1 MKMTYVIGHK
11 KPDTDSVCASISYSY
26 LKNKL
31 GWTTEPRVLG
41 NINKETKF
49 ALDYFK
55 VEEPKYLN
63 DVKVQIKNMSYLKD
77 AYINEHTS
85 IAKTFEELQ
94 RLGVTG
100 LPLVDENNKLKGYIN
115 VKEMAKNIIQGDIYE
130 LNTSYQNILEVLN
143 GKEVLKFDDEIKG
156 EIIAAAY
163 KSKTFT
169 EGIELNNNNILIVA
183 DRQYIIDYAIDCG
196 VKLII
201 IVGDRTFP
209 EELIEKAKEKQVNVI
224 STPDSTYVTANRM
237 KLCNYIE
244 TININPNPVK
254 FTDSD
259 YRDDFITISNK
270 LGHTNYPIV
279 NQDNTCVGMLRLI
292 DQNNYEKYNVI
303 LVDHNQPAQS
313 VDGLEEADI
322 MEIIDHH
329 NLGNLGTQIP
339 IQFLSMPVGCTCT
352 LIYQIYK
359 ENNIEIPENIA
370 GLMLSAILSD
380 TLLLKS
386 PTTTDM
392 DVEVAR
398 KLAAIANLDIQE
410 YGMAML
416 KAGSSIAGMSISEIV
431 EQDFKTFK
439 LGETSIGI
447 GQVMTL
453 DFEEIAK
460 DMPKYIAHL
469 DEMCVKSNYKLAVLF
484 VTDAVKN
491 GSYLLYST
499 GSEAIV
505 AEAYKIKEIA
515 EGTYLPDMVSRK
527 KQMYPALAAAISAN

>member
-169 EGIELNNNNILIVA
+169 EGIELNHNNILIVA

-209 EELIEKAKEKQVNVI
+209 EELIEKAREKQVNVI

-339 IQFLSMPVGCTCT
+339 IQFRSMPVGCTCT

-431 EQDFKTFK
+431 EEDFKTFK

-469 DEMCVKSNYKLAVLF
+469 DEMCVKNNYKLAVLF

-499 GSEAIV
+499 GSEAVV
-505 AEAYKIKEIA
+505 AEAYKIKEA
-515 EGTYLPDMVSRK
+515 VEGTYLPDMVSRK
-527 KQMYPALAAAISAN
+527 KQMYPALAAVISAN

>member
-201 IVGDRTFP
+201 IVGNRTFP
-209 EELIEKAKEKQVNVI
+209 EELIEKAKEKLVNVI

-339 IQFLSMPVGCTCT
+339 IQFRSMPVGCTCT

-416 KAGSSIAGMSISEIV
+416 KAGSSIVGMTISEIV

-453 DFEEIAK
+453 DFDEIAK

-469 DEMCVKSNYKLAVLF
+469 DEMCVKNNYKLAVLF
-484 VTDAVKN
+484 VTDAIKN

-499 GSEAIV
+499 GSEAVV
-505 AEAYKIKEIA
+505 AEAYKIKEAA

-527 KQMYPALAAAISAN
+527 KQMYPALAAVISAN

>member
-469 DEMCVKSNYKLAVLF
+469 DEMCVKNNYKLAVLF

>member
-169 EGIELNNNNILIVA
+169 EGIELNHNNILIVA

-339 IQFLSMPVGCTCT
+339 IQFRSMPVGCTCT

-469 DEMCVKSNYKLAVLF
+469 DEMCVKNNYKLAVLF

-499 GSEAIV
+499 GSEAVV
-505 AEAYKIKEIA
+505 AEAYKIKETA

-527 KQMYPALAAAISAN
+527 KQMYPALAAVISAN

>member
-169 EGIELNNNNILIVA
+169 EGIELNHNNILIVA

-209 EELIEKAKEKQVNVI
+209 EELIEKAREKQVNVI

-339 IQFLSMPVGCTCT
+339 IQFRSMPVGCTCT

-469 DEMCVKSNYKLAVLF
+469 DEMCVKNNYKLAVLF
-484 VTDAVKN
+484 VTDAIKN

-499 GSEAIV
+499 GSEAVV
-505 AEAYKIKEIA
+505 AEAYKIKEAA

-527 KQMYPALAAAISAN
+527 KQMYPALAAVISAN

>member
-31 GWTTEPRVLG
+31 GWTTEPRGLG

-339 IQFLSMPVGCTCT
+339 IQFRSMPVGCTCT

-439 LGETSIGI
+439 LGEISIGI

-453 DFEEIAK
+453 DFDEIAK

-469 DEMCVKSNYKLAVLF
+469 DEMCVKNNYKLAVLF

-499 GSEAIV
+499 GSEAVV
-505 AEAYKIKEIA
+505 AEAYKIKEAA

-527 KQMYPALAAAISAN
+527 KQMYPALAAVISAN

>member
-1 MKMTYVIGHK
+1 MTYVIGHK

-49 ALDYFK
+49 VLDYFK
-55 VEEPKYLN
+55 VEEPHYLN

-94 RLGVTG
+94 KLGVTG

-115 VKEMAKNIIQGDIYE
+115 VKEMAKNIIEGDIYE
-130 LNTSYQNILEVLN
+130 LNTSYANILEVLN
-143 GKEVLKFDDEIKG
+143 GKEILKFDDEIKG

-209 EELIEKAKEKQVNVI
+209 EELLEKAASKKVNVI

-244 TININPNPVK
+244 TININPAPVK

-259 YRDDFITISNK
+259 YRDNFVSISNK
-270 LGHTNYPIV
+270 YGHTNYPIV

-292 DQNNYEKYNVI
+292 DQNNYEKYKVI
-303 LVDHNQPAQS
+303 LVDHNQPIQS
-313 VDGLEEADI
+313 VDGLEEAEI

-339 IQFLSMPVGCTCT
+339 IQFRSMPVGCTCT

-359 ENNIEIPENIA
+359 ENNIEIPANIA

-416 KAGSSIAGMSISEIV
+416 KAGSSIAGMTIPEIV

-453 DFEEIAK
+453 DFDEIAK

-469 DEMCVKSNYKLAVLF
+469 DDMCVKNNYKLAVLF
-484 VTDAVKN
+484 VTDAVRN

-499 GSEAIV
+499 GADSIIGD
-505 AEAYKIKEIA
+505 AYKISDVK

-527 KQMYPALAAAISAN
+527 KQMYPALAAVISNN

>member
-169 EGIELNNNNILIVA
+169 EGIELNHNNILIVA

-209 EELIEKAKEKQVNVI
+209 EELIEKAREKQVNVI

-339 IQFLSMPVGCTCT
+339 IQFRSMPVGCTCT

-431 EQDFKTFK
+431 EEDFKTFK

-460 DMPKYIAHL
+460 EMPKYIAHL
-469 DEMCVKSNYKLAVLF
+469 DEMCVKNNYKLAVLF

-499 GSEAIV
+499 GSEAVV
-505 AEAYKIKEIA
+505 AEAYKIKEA
-515 EGTYLPDMVSRK
+515 VEGTYLPDMVSRK
-527 KQMYPALAAAISAN
+527 KQMYPALAAVISAN

>member
-169 EGIELNNNNILIVA
+169 EGIELNHNNILIVA

-209 EELIEKAKEKQVNVI
+209 EELIEKAREKQVNVI

-339 IQFLSMPVGCTCT
+339 IQFRSMPVGCTCT

-431 EQDFKTFK
+431 EEDFKTFK

-460 DMPKYIAHL
+460 EMPKYIAHL
-469 DEMCVKSNYKLAVLF
+469 DEMCVKNNYKLAVLF

-499 GSEAIV
+499 GSEAVV
-505 AEAYKIKEIA
+505 AEAYKIKEAA

-527 KQMYPALAAAISAN
+527 KQMYPALAAVISAN

>member
-339 IQFLSMPVGCTCT
+339 IQFRSMPVGCTCT

-416 KAGSSIAGMSISEIV
+416 KAGSSIAGMTISEIV

-453 DFEEIAK
+453 DFDEIAK

-469 DEMCVKSNYKLAVLF
+469 DEMCVKNNYKLAVLF

-499 GSEAIV
+499 GSEAVV
-505 AEAYKIKEIA
+505 AEAYKIKEAA

-527 KQMYPALAAAISAN
+527 KQMYPALAAVISAN

>member
-49 ALDYFK
+49 VLDYFK
-55 VEEPKYLN
+55 VEEPHYLN

-77 AYINEHTS
+77 AYINEHSS
-85 IAKTFEELQ
+85 IAKTFEKLQ
-94 RLGVTG
+94 NLGVTG
-100 LPLVDENNKLKGYIN
+100 LPLVDENKKLKGYVN
-115 VKEMAKNIIQGDIYE
+115 VKEMAKNIIEGDIYE
-130 LNTSYQNILEVLN
+130 LNTSYANILEVLN

-169 EGIELNNNNILIVA
+169 EGIELTNNNILIVA

-201 IVGDRTFP
+201 IVGDRVFP
-209 EELIEKAKEKQVNVI
+209 EELLEKAKAKKINVI

-259 YRDDFITISNK
+259 YRDNFVSISNK
-270 LGHTNYPIV
+270 FGHTNYPIV
-279 NQDNTCVGMLRLI
+279 NQDNTCIGMLRLI
-292 DQNNYEKYNVI
+292 DQNNYEKYKVI
-303 LVDHNQPAQS
+303 LVDHNQPIQS
-313 VDGLEEADI
+313 VDGLEEAEI

-329 NLGNLGTQIP
+329 NLGNLGTQMP
-339 IQFLSMPVGCTCT
+339 IQFRSMPVGCTCT

-359 ENNIEIPENIA
+359 ENNIEIPSQIA

-416 KAGSSIAGMSISEIV
+416 KAGSSIAGMSIPEIV

-453 DFEEIAK
+453 DFDEIAK
-460 DMPKYIAHL
+460 DMPKYVAHL
-469 DEMCVKSNYKLAVLF
+469 DEMCQKNNYKLAVLF
-484 VTDAVKN
+484 VTDAIRN

-499 GSEAIV
+499 GVEEIV
-505 AEAYKIKEIA
+505 GEAYKIKIVS

-527 KQMYPALAAAISAN
+527 KQMYPALAAVLSNN

>member
-339 IQFLSMPVGCTCT
+339 IQFRSMPVGCTCT

-469 DEMCVKSNYKLAVLF
+469 DEMCVKNNYKLAVLF
-484 VTDAVKN
+484 VTDAIKN

-499 GSEAIV
+499 GSEAVV
-505 AEAYKIKEIA
+505 AEAYKIKEAA

-527 KQMYPALAAAISAN
+527 KQMYPALAAVISAN

>member
-49 ALDYFK
+49 VLDYFK
-55 VEEPKYLN
+55 VEEPHYLN

-94 RLGVTG
+94 KLGVTG

-115 VKEMAKNIIQGDIYE
+115 VKEMAKNIIEGDIYE
-130 LNTSYQNILEVLN
+130 LNTSYANILEVLN
-143 GKEVLKFDDEIKG
+143 GKEILKFDDEIKG

-209 EELIEKAKEKQVNVI
+209 EELLEKAASKKVNVI

-244 TININPNPVK
+244 TTNINPTPVK

-259 YRDDFITISNK
+259 YRDNFVSISNK
-270 LGHTNYPIV
+270 YGHTNYPIV

-292 DQNNYEKYNVI
+292 DQNNYEKYKVI
-303 LVDHNQPAQS
+303 LVDHNQPIQS
-313 VDGLEEADI
+313 VDGLEEAEI

-339 IQFLSMPVGCTCT
+339 IQFRSMPVGCTCT

-359 ENNIEIPENIA
+359 ENNVEIPANIA

-416 KAGSSIAGMSISEIV
+416 KAGSSIAGMTIPEIV

-453 DFEEIAK
+453 DFDEIAK

-469 DEMCVKSNYKLAVLF
+469 DDMCVKNNYKLAVLF
-484 VTDAVKN
+484 VTDAVRN

-499 GSEAIV
+499 GVDNIIGD
-505 AEAYKIKEIA
+505 AYKISDVK

-527 KQMYPALAAAISAN
+527 KQMYPALAAVISNN

>member
-1 MKMTYVIGHK
+1 MKMTHVIGHK

-339 IQFLSMPVGCTCT
+339 IQFRSMPVGCTCT

-359 ENNIEIPENIA
+359 GNNIEIPENIA

-453 DFEEIAK
+453 DFDEIAK

-469 DEMCVKSNYKLAVLF
+469 DEMCVKNNYKLAVLF

-499 GSEAIV
+499 GSEAVV
-505 AEAYKIKEIA
+505 AEAYKIKEAA

-527 KQMYPALAAAISAN
+527 KQMYPALAAVISAN

>member
-130 LNTSYQNILEVLN
+130 LNTSYQNILEVLK

-169 EGIELNNNNILIVA
+169 EGIELNHNNILIVA

-209 EELIEKAKEKQVNVI
+209 EELIEKAREKQVNVI

-339 IQFLSMPVGCTCT
+339 IQFRSMPVGCTCT

-431 EQDFKTFK
+431 EEDFKTFK

-469 DEMCVKSNYKLAVLF
+469 DEMCVKNNYKLAVLF

-499 GSEAIV
+499 GSEAVV
-505 AEAYKIKEIA
+505 AEAYKIKEAA

-527 KQMYPALAAAISAN
+527 KQMYPALAAVISAN

>member
-169 EGIELNNNNILIVA
+169 EGIELNNDNILIVA

-339 IQFLSMPVGCTCT
+339 IQFRSMPVGCTCT

-416 KAGSSIAGMSISEIV
+416 KAGSSIAGMTISEIV

-453 DFEEIAK
+453 DFDEIAK

-469 DEMCVKSNYKLAVLF
+469 DEMCVKNNYKLAVLF

-499 GSEAIV
+499 GSEAVV
-505 AEAYKIKEIA
+505 AEAYKIKEAA

-527 KQMYPALAAAISAN
+527 KQMYPALAAVISAN

>member
-244 TININPNPVK
+244 TININPKCTWNSRNVA
-254 FTDSD
+254 SSIRRCRS
-259 YRDDFITISNK
+259 Y
-270 LGHTNYPIV
+270 
-279 NQDNTCVGMLRLI
+279 
-292 DQNNYEKYNVI
+292 NN
-303 LVDHNQPAQS
+303 
-313 VDGLEEADI
+313 
-322 MEIIDHH
+322 
-329 NLGNLGTQIP
+329 
-339 IQFLSMPVGCTCT
+339 
-352 LIYQIYK
+352 
-359 ENNIEIPENIA
+359 NNI
-370 GLMLSAILSD
+370 
-380 TLLLKS
+380 
-386 PTTTDM
+386 
-392 DVEVAR
+392 
-398 KLAAIANLDIQE
+398 
-410 YGMAML
+410 
-416 KAGSSIAGMSISEIV
+416 
-431 EQDFKTFK
+431 
-439 LGETSIGI
+439 
-447 GQVMTL
+447 
-453 DFEEIAK
+453 
-460 DMPKYIAHL
+460 
-469 DEMCVKSNYKLAVLF
+469 
-484 VTDAVKN
+484 
-491 GSYLLYST
+491 
-499 GSEAIV
+499 
-505 AEAYKIKEIA
+505 
-515 EGTYLPDMVSRK
+515 
-527 KQMYPALAAAISAN
+527 

>member
-339 IQFLSMPVGCTCT
+339 IQFRSMPVGCTCT

-453 DFEEIAK
+453 DFDEIAK

-469 DEMCVKSNYKLAVLF
+469 DEMCVKNNYKLAVLF

-499 GSEAIV
+499 GSETVV
-505 AEAYKIKEIA
+505 AEAYKIKEAA

-527 KQMYPALAAAISAN
+527 KQMYPALAAVISAN

>member
-169 EGIELNNNNILIVA
+169 EGIELNHNNILIVA

-209 EELIEKAKEKQVNVI
+209 KELIEKAREKQVNVI

-339 IQFLSMPVGCTCT
+339 IQFRSMPVGCTCT

-431 EQDFKTFK
+431 EEDFKTFK
-439 LGETSIGI
+439 IGETSIGI

-460 DMPKYIAHL
+460 EMPKYIAHL
-469 DEMCVKSNYKLAVLF
+469 DEMCVKNNYKLAVLF

-499 GSEAIV
+499 GSEAVV
-505 AEAYKIKEIA
+505 AEAYKIKEAA

-527 KQMYPALAAAISAN
+527 KQMYPALAAVISAN

>member
-169 EGIELNNNNILIVA
+169 EGIELNHNNILIVA

-339 IQFLSMPVGCTCT
+339 IQFRSMPVGCTCT

-431 EQDFKTFK
+431 EEDFKTFK
-439 LGETSIGI
+439 IGETSIGI

-469 DEMCVKSNYKLAVLF
+469 DEMCVKNNYKLAVLF

-499 GSEAIV
+499 GSEAVV
-505 AEAYKIKEIA
+505 AEAYKIKEA
-515 EGTYLPDMVSRK
+515 VEGTYLPDMVSRK
-527 KQMYPALAAAISAN
+527 KQMYPALAAVISAN

>member
-11 KPDTDSVCASISYSY
+11 KPDTDSICASISYSY

-49 ALDYFK
+49 VLDYFK
-55 VEEPKYLN
+55 VEEPHYLN

-94 RLGVTG
+94 KLGVTG

-115 VKEMAKNIIQGDIYE
+115 VKEMAKNIIEGDIYE
-130 LNTSYQNILEVLN
+130 LNTSYANILEVLN
-143 GKEVLKFDDEIKG
+143 GKEILKFDDEIKG

-169 EGIELNNNNILIVA
+169 ERIELNHNNILIVA

-209 EELIEKAKEKQVNVI
+209 EELIEKAREKQVNVI

-292 DQNNYEKYNVI
+292 DQNNYEKYKVI
-303 LVDHNQPAQS
+303 LVDHNQPIQS
-313 VDGLEEADI
+313 VDGLEEAEI

-339 IQFLSMPVGCTCT
+339 IQFRSMPVGCTCT

-359 ENNIEIPENIA
+359 ENNIEIPANIA

-416 KAGSSIAGMSISEIV
+416 KAGSSIAGMTISEIV

-453 DFEEIAK
+453 DFDEIAK
-460 DMPKYIAHL
+460 DMPRYIAHL
-469 DEMCVKSNYKLAVLF
+469 DNMCVKNNYKLAVLF
-484 VTDAVKN
+484 VTDAVRN

-499 GSEAIV
+499 GVDTIIGD
-505 AEAYKIKEIA
+505 AYKISDVK

-527 KQMYPALAAAISAN
+527 KQMYPALAAVISNN

>member
-1 MKMTYVIGHK
+1 
-11 KPDTDSVCASISYSY
+11 
-26 LKNKL
+26 
-31 GWTTEPRVLG
+31 
-41 NINKETKF
+41 
-49 ALDYFK
+49 
-55 VEEPKYLN
+55 
-63 DVKVQIKNMSYLKD
+63 
-77 AYINEHTS
+77 
-85 IAKTFEELQ
+85 
-94 RLGVTG
+94 
-100 LPLVDENNKLKGYIN
+100 
-115 VKEMAKNIIQGDIYE
+115 MAKNIIEGDIYE
-130 LNTSYQNILEVLN
+130 LNTSYANILEVLN
-143 GKEVLKFDDEIKG
+143 GKEILKFDDEIKG

-209 EELIEKAKEKQVNVI
+209 EELLEKAASKKVNVI

-244 TININPNPVK
+244 TININPTPVK

-259 YRDDFITISNK
+259 YRDNFVSISNK
-270 LGHTNYPIV
+270 YGHTNYPIV

-292 DQNNYEKYNVI
+292 DQNNYEKYKVI
-303 LVDHNQPAQS
+303 LVDHNQPIQS
-313 VDGLEEADI
+313 VDGLEEAEI

-339 IQFLSMPVGCTCT
+339 IQFRSMPVGCTCT

-359 ENNIEIPENIA
+359 ENNIEIPANIA

-416 KAGSSIAGMSISEIV
+416 KAGSSIAGMTIPEIV

-453 DFEEIAK
+453 DFDEIAK

-469 DEMCVKSNYKLAVLF
+469 DDMCVKNNYKLAVLF
-484 VTDAVKN
+484 VTDAVRN

-499 GSEAIV
+499 GADSIIGD
-505 AEAYKIKEIA
+505 AYKISDVK

-527 KQMYPALAAAISAN
+527 KQMYPALAAVISNN

>member
-169 EGIELNNNNILIVA
+169 EGIELNHNNILIVA

-209 EELIEKAKEKQVNVI
+209 EELIEKAREKQVNVI

-292 DQNNYEKYNVI
+292 EQNNYEKYNVI

-339 IQFLSMPVGCTCT
+339 IQFRSMPVGCTCT

-431 EQDFKTFK
+431 EEDFKTFK

-469 DEMCVKSNYKLAVLF
+469 DEMCVKNNYKLAVLF

-499 GSEAIV
+499 GSEAVV
-505 AEAYKIKEIA
+505 AEAYKIKEAA

-527 KQMYPALAAAISAN
+527 KQMYPALAAVISAN

>member
-339 IQFLSMPVGCTCT
+339 IQFRSMPVGCTCT

-439 LGETSIGI
+439 LGEISIGI

-453 DFEEIAK
+453 DFDEIAK

-469 DEMCVKSNYKLAVLF
+469 DEMCVKNNYKLAVLF

-499 GSEAIV
+499 GSEAVV
-505 AEAYKIKEIA
+505 AEAYKIKEAA

-527 KQMYPALAAAISAN
+527 KQMYPALAAVISAN

>member
-292 DQNNYEKYNVI
+292 DQSNYEKYNVI

-339 IQFLSMPVGCTCT
+339 IQFRSMPVGCTCT

-416 KAGSSIAGMSISEIV
+416 KAGSSIAGMTISEIV
-431 EQDFKTFK
+431 EQDFKTFN
-439 LGETSIGI
+439 LCETSIGI

-453 DFEEIAK
+453 DFDEIAK

-469 DEMCVKSNYKLAVLF
+469 DEMCVKNNYKLAVLF
-484 VTDAVKN
+484 VTDAIKN

-499 GSEAIV
+499 GSEAVV
-505 AEAYKIKEIA
+505 AEAYKIKEAA

-527 KQMYPALAAAISAN
+527 KQMYPALAAVISAN

>member
-169 EGIELNNNNILIVA
+169 EGIELNHNNILIVA

-339 IQFLSMPVGCTCT
+339 IQFRSMPVGCTCT

-439 LGETSIGI
+439 IGETSIGI

-469 DEMCVKSNYKLAVLF
+469 DEMCVKNNYKLAVLF

-499 GSEAIV
+499 GSEAVV
-505 AEAYKIKEIA
+505 AEAYKIKEA
-515 EGTYLPDMVSRK
+515 VEGTYLPDMVSRK
-527 KQMYPALAAAISAN
+527 KQMYPALAAVISAN

>member
-169 EGIELNNNNILIVA
+169 EGIELNHNNILIVA

-209 EELIEKAKEKQVNVI
+209 EELIEKAREKQVNVI

-339 IQFLSMPVGCTCT
+339 IQFRSMPVGCTCT

-439 LGETSIGI
+439 IGETSIGI

-469 DEMCVKSNYKLAVLF
+469 DEMCVKNNYKLAVLF

-499 GSEAIV
+499 GSEAVV
-505 AEAYKIKEIA
+505 AEAYKIKEA
-515 EGTYLPDMVSRK
+515 VEGTYLPDMVSRK
-527 KQMYPALAAAISAN
+527 KQMYPALAAVISAN

>member
-77 AYINEHTS
+77 AYINEHTF

-169 EGIELNNNNILIVA
+169 EGIELNHNNILIVA

-209 EELIEKAKEKQVNVI
+209 EELIEKAREKQVNVI

-339 IQFLSMPVGCTCT
+339 IQFRSMPVGCTCT

-469 DEMCVKSNYKLAVLF
+469 DEMCVKNNYKLAVLF

-499 GSEAIV
+499 GSEAVV
-505 AEAYKIKEIA
+505 AEAYKIKEAA

-527 KQMYPALAAAISAN
+527 KQMYPALAAVISAN

>member
-169 EGIELNNNNILIVA
+169 EGIELNHNNILIVA

-209 EELIEKAKEKQVNVI
+209 EELIEKAREKQVNVI

-339 IQFLSMPVGCTCT
+339 IQFRSMPVGCTCT

-469 DEMCVKSNYKLAVLF
+469 DEMCVKNNYKLAVLF

-499 GSEAIV
+499 GSEAVV
-505 AEAYKIKEIA
+505 AEAYKIKEAA

-527 KQMYPALAAAISAN
+527 KQMYPALAAVISAN

>member
-169 EGIELNNNNILIVA
+169 EGIELNHNNILIVA

-244 TININPNPVK
+244 TININSNPVK

-339 IQFLSMPVGCTCT
+339 IQFRSMPVGCTCT

-370 GLMLSAILSD
+370 GLMLSAVLSD

-416 KAGSSIAGMSISEIV
+416 KAGSSIAGMTISEIV

-469 DEMCVKSNYKLAVLF
+469 DEMCVKNNYKLAVLF

-499 GSEAIV
+499 GSEAVV
-505 AEAYKIKEIA
+505 AEAYKIKEAA

-527 KQMYPALAAAISAN
+527 KQMYPALAAVVSAN

>member
-156 EIIAAAY
+156 EIISAAY

-169 EGIELNNNNILIVA
+169 EGIELNHNNILIVA

-209 EELIEKAKEKQVNVI
+209 EELIEKAREKQVNVI

-339 IQFLSMPVGCTCT
+339 IQFRSMPVGCTCT

-431 EQDFKTFK
+431 EEDFKTFK
-439 LGETSIGI
+439 IGETSIGI

-460 DMPKYIAHL
+460 EMPKYIAHL
-469 DEMCVKSNYKLAVLF
+469 DEMCVKNNYKLAVLF

-499 GSEAIV
+499 GSEAVV
-505 AEAYKIKEIA
+505 AEAYKIKEA
-515 EGTYLPDMVSRK
+515 VEGTYLPDMVSRK
-527 KQMYPALAAAISAN
+527 KQMYPALAAVISAN

>member
-169 EGIELNNNNILIVA
+169 EGIELNHNNILIVA

-209 EELIEKAKEKQVNVI
+209 EELIEKAREKQVNVI

-339 IQFLSMPVGCTCT
+339 IQFRSMPVGCTCT

-439 LGETSIGI
+439 IGETSIGI

-460 DMPKYIAHL
+460 EMPKYIAHL
-469 DEMCVKSNYKLAVLF
+469 DEMCVKNNYKLAVLF

-499 GSEAIV
+499 GSEAVV
-505 AEAYKIKEIA
+505 AEAYKIKEA
-515 EGTYLPDMVSRK
+515 VEGTYLPDMVSRK
-527 KQMYPALAAAISAN
+527 KQMYPALAAVISAN

>member
-169 EGIELNNNNILIVA
+169 EGIELNHNNILIVA

-209 EELIEKAKEKQVNVI
+209 EELIEKAREKQVNVI

-244 TININPNPVK
+244 TININPKPVK

-339 IQFLSMPVGCTCT
+339 IQFRSMPVGCTCT

-431 EQDFKTFK
+431 EEDFKTFK
-439 LGETSIGI
+439 IGETSIGI

-469 DEMCVKSNYKLAVLF
+469 DEMCVKNNYKLAVLF

-499 GSEAIV
+499 GSEAVV
-505 AEAYKIKEIA
+505 AEAYKIKEAA

-527 KQMYPALAAAISAN
+527 KQMYPALAAVISAN

>member
-85 IAKTFEELQ
+85 IAKTFEKLQ

-169 EGIELNNNNILIVA
+169 EGIELNHNNILIVA

-209 EELIEKAKEKQVNVI
+209 EELIEKAREKQVNVI

-339 IQFLSMPVGCTCT
+339 IQFRSMPVGCTCT

-431 EQDFKTFK
+431 EEDFKTFK

-460 DMPKYIAHL
+460 EMPKYIAHL
-469 DEMCVKSNYKLAVLF
+469 DEMCVKNNYKLAVLF

-499 GSEAIV
+499 GSEAVV
-505 AEAYKIKEIA
+505 AEAYKIKEAA

-527 KQMYPALAAAISAN
+527 KQMYPALAAVISAN

>member
-49 ALDYFK
+49 VLDYFK
-55 VEEPKYLN
+55 VEEPHYLN

-94 RLGVTG
+94 KLGVTG

-115 VKEMAKNIIQGDIYE
+115 VKEMAKNIIEGDIYE
-130 LNTSYQNILEVLN
+130 LNTSYANILEVLN
-143 GKEVLKFDDEIKG
+143 GKEILKFDDEIKG

-209 EELIEKAKEKQVNVI
+209 EELLEKAASKKVNVI

-244 TININPNPVK
+244 TININPTPVK

-259 YRDDFITISNK
+259 YRDNFVSISNK
-270 LGHTNYPIV
+270 YGHTNYPIV

-292 DQNNYEKYNVI
+292 DQNNYEKYKVI
-303 LVDHNQPAQS
+303 LVDHNQPIQS
-313 VDGLEEADI
+313 VDGLEEAEI

-339 IQFLSMPVGCTCT
+339 IQFRSMPVGCTCT

-359 ENNIEIPENIA
+359 ENNIEIPANIA

-416 KAGSSIAGMSISEIV
+416 KAGSSIAGMTIPEIV

-453 DFEEIAK
+453 DFDEIAK

-469 DEMCVKSNYKLAVLF
+469 DDMCVKNNYKLAVLF
-484 VTDAVKN
+484 VTDAVRN

-499 GSEAIV
+499 GVDTIIGD
-505 AEAYKIKEIA
+505 AYKISDVK

-527 KQMYPALAAAISAN
+527 KQMYPALAAVISNN

>member
-169 EGIELNNNNILIVA
+169 EGIELNHNNILIVA

-209 EELIEKAKEKQVNVI
+209 EELIEKAREKQVNVI

-339 IQFLSMPVGCTCT
+339 IQFRSMPVGCTCT

-431 EQDFKTFK
+431 EEDFKTFK
-439 LGETSIGI
+439 IGETSIGI

-469 DEMCVKSNYKLAVLF
+469 DEMCVKNNYKLAVLF

-499 GSEAIV
+499 GSEAVV
-505 AEAYKIKEIA
+505 AEAYKIKEAA

-527 KQMYPALAAAISAN
+527 KQMYPALAAVISAN